1 MSSSFPPDVIPTLR
15 VVAMP
20 MDTNPAGDV
29 FGGWLISQMD
39 LAAGT
44 TAAFRARGRCATVAI
59 DSFTFH
65 EPVVVGDEVS
75 IYTKITR
82 IGRTSITVHA
92 QTWRR
97 ARNTTDR
104 FKVTQGKFTF
114 VALDD
119 RRKPRP
125 LPPEDGFD
133 TLGPWD
139 EQSLMSL
146 GRCRDPAD
154 NAASSHATPRSKG
167 PVQELSQPSGDL
179 TVRVIAMPNNIN
191 AAGDV
196 FGGWVMSQMD
206 LAAGSTMSMR
216 TCTKTV
222 TVAIDRVSFL
232 APMMVGDEL
241 SVYTKIVKVGR
252 TSATIAVQA
261 WCRPQRQRRLQ
272 LVTHGTFVFVAL
284 DDNNRPTP
292 VLPAHR

>member
-1 MSSSFPPDVIPTLR
+1 MSSSFPPDIIPTLR

-44 TAAFRARGRCATVAI
+44 TAAFRARGRCVTVAI

-75 IYTKITR
+75 IYTKIIR
-82 IGRTSITVHA
+82 IGRTSITVHVE
-92 QTWRR
+92 TWRR

-104 FKVTQGKFTF
+104 YKVTQGKFTF

-119 RRKPRP
+119 RRQPRP
-125 LPPEDGFD
+125 LPPEDGFN
-133 TLGPWD
+133 TLAEWD
-139 EQSLMSL
+139 QDSLAGLPNNAVPRKSL
-146 GRCRDPAD
+146 SG
-154 NAASSHATPRSKG
+154 NGGSGQKFSK
-167 PVQELSQPSGDL
+167 PSGDL

-206 LAAGSTMSMR
+206 LAGGSMMSMR
-216 TCTKTV
+216 SCTKTV

-241 SVYTKIVKVGR
+241 SVYTEIVKIGR

-261 WCRPQRQRRLQ
+261 WRRPQRQRCLQ

-292 VLPAHR
+292 IPAFQQ